1 MQILIVDPNEIAQEG
16 LSKIVKDLDAKAQ
29 VKTLSNL
36 PTCNDAIFRGA
47 DLMVID
53 YTCSKDVSE
62 IESICKNNPHLRL
75 LAITGKLHRNKL
87 LKALQSG
94 VHSHLLKNCGR
105 DEIKEAIVATQAGKS
120 FFCEQ
125 VLDII
130 AENAKGEKACEGVEL
145 TERELDIIKWIAKG
159 FTNKEIA
166 DALHISTH
174 TVNTHRKNIM
184 AKLNLKNVASLVV
197 YAFKEELLQE

>member
-16 LSKIVKDLDAKAQ
+16 LSKIVKDLHPDAL
-29 VKTLSNL
+29 VKSMSAL
-36 PTCNDAIFRGA
+36 PAVHEHCYQESQ
-47 DLMVID
+47 LMILD
-53 YTCSKDVSE
+53 YACSKDVKE
-62 IESICKNNPHLRL
+62 IQEISQKHPGLKI
-75 LAITGKLHRNKL
+75 LAITGKLHRNKM

-94 VHSHLLKNCGR
+94 VNSHLLKNCGK
-105 DEIKEAIVATQAGKS
+105 DEIKEAIQATQVGKS

-130 AENAKGEKACEGVEL
+130 AENAKEEKSCEGVEL
-145 TERELDIIKWIAKG
+145 TEREVDVIKWIAKG